1 MCETMKTLMKDEM
14 MEVQRE
20 GEGVGEARG
29 EMKKAKE
36 TAYKLAI
43 MKFPVEKI
51 AKVVKGASEMVRRGL
66 SEKPS
71 AAR

>member
-1 MCETMKTLMKDEM
+1 MCEAMKTLMKDEM

-20 GEGVGEARG
+20 GEARG
-29 EMKKAKE
+29 EMKAKRE
-36 TAYKLAI
+36 TAFELAD
-43 MKFPVEKI
+43 MNFPVEKI
-51 AKVVKGASEMVRRGL
+51 AKVINVAPEMVRRWL